1 MARSE
6 APGSQPTP
14 AQHDPAP
21 PEAAA
26 PATGKEGVARWRKS
40 DNDLGARLRL
50 IASSYDEL
58 EKARS

>member
-1 MARSE
+1 MEERRAGTVDQRVDEPNRCS
-6 APGSQPTP
+6 G
-14 AQHDPAP
+14 D
-21 PEAAA
+21 
-26 PATGKEGVARWRKS
+26 VVIWRKS